1 MRPRRRSHAARLPG
15 LASLASLASL
25 ACLALLATG
34 AHGGEAVRYRDGQG
48 IEIIGDRAAAMTTA
62 TPQLPALA
70 APRTGPARLQ
80 LPPHEQPAALTGSQN
95 GPHERQT
102 APLRL
107 QIVPHKRQAAPL
119 RMQITA
125 HEQQARDRDRLA
137 ILRQELDA
145 ELAAMQ
151 ENIAHSRGLAHE
163 PLRRSREQLRRHQ
176 QNIRDLHAEISR
188 AVKAAK

>member
-1 MRPRRRSHAARLPG
+1 MRPRRRSHAACPPG
-15 LASLASLASL
+15 LASWASL

-48 IEIIGDRAAAMTTA
+48 IEMIGGRAAAMTAA

-70 APRTGPARLQ
+70 AQRTGPVRLQ
-80 LPPHEQPAALTGSQN
+80 MPPHEQPAAIGGSQN
-95 GPHERQT
+95 GPHERQPV
-102 APLRL
+102 PLRP
-107 QIVPHKRQAAPL
+107 QIVPHERQAAPL
-119 RMQITA
+119 RLQVTA

-145 ELAAMQ
+145 ELAALQ
-151 ENIAHSRGLAHE
+151 ENIAQSHGLANE
-163 PLRRSREQLRRHQ
+163 PLQRSREQLRRHQ

-188 AVKAAK
+188 TSKAAE

>member
-1 MRPRRRSHAARLPG
+1 MRPRRRSHAACPPG
-15 LASLASLASL
+15 LASWASL

-48 IEIIGDRAAAMTTA
+48 IEMIGGRTTA
-62 TPQLPALA
+62 IPDAVSVPPALA
-70 APRTGPARLQ
+70 A
-80 LPPHEQPAALTGSQN
+80 
-95 GPHERQT
+95 
-102 APLRL
+102 
-107 QIVPHKRQAAPL
+107 RQAAPL
-119 RMQITA
+119 RLQITA

-145 ELAAMQ
+145 ELAALQ

-163 PLRRSREQLRRHQ
+163 PLQRSREQLRRHQ

-188 AVKAAK
+188 TSKAAE